1 MTSSE
6 DTQTSKNILTKDYI
20 SKAIE
25 TLSNYSYDELY
36 VLVDFVEESE
46 ECSFGSD
53 PIDPIDPELIGDIEI
68 GSNLELE
75 EQYYA
80 LIHEVG
86 HAVLY
91 ASGSEPDD
99 IVLLETLA
107 WTEGLRIVN
116 RLGLKVNQPR
126 FRDQMIHALNLYH
139 TEIKKESIW
148 VFTDKESDNDNK

>member
-1 MTSSE
+1 MVLTSSG
-6 DTQTSKNILTKDYI
+6 DTQTSKNTLTKDYI

-25 TLSNYSYDELY
+25 TLSSYSYDELY

-68 GSNLELE
+68 GTDLDLEN
-75 EQYYA
+75 QYYA

-91 ASGSEPDD
+91 GNQAEPDD
-99 IVLLETLA
+99 VVLLETMA
-107 WTEGLRIVN
+107 WAEGLKIVN
-116 RLGLKVNQPR
+116 SLDLKINEVN
-126 FRDQMIHALNLYH
+126 FRDQMMHALKLYH
-139 TEIKKESIW
+139 EEIKKKVYGSL
-148 VFTDKESDNDNK
+148 

>member
-6 DTQTSKNILTKDYI
+6 DIQSSKNILTKDYI

-25 TLSNYSYDELY
+25 ILSNYSYDELY

-53 PIDPIDPELIGDIEI
+53 PIDPNDPELIGDIEI
-68 GSNLELE
+68 GTDLDLEF
-75 EQYYA
+75 QYYA

-91 ASGSEPDD
+91 GTQTEPDD
-99 IVLLETLA
+99 VVLLETMA
-107 WTEGLRIVN
+107 WVEGLKIVN
-116 RLGLKVNQPR
+116 LLGLKINEVN

-139 TEIKKESIW
+139 KEIKKKVYGSL
-148 VFTDKESDNDNK
+148 